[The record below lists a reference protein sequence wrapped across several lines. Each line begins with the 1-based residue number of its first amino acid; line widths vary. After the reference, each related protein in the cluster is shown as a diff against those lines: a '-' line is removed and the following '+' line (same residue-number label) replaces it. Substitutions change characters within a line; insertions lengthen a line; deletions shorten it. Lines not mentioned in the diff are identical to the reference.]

1 MSENYVAV
9 LKQDRSV
16 KGQSFKEGT
25 ELGTVAI
32 TAVKGFEPRN
42 VESLIEQGVVE
53 LINPEDFRKRKA
65 AEEVKKKAKAEGK

>member
-25 ELGTVAI
+25 ELGAVAI
-32 TAVKGFEPRN
+32 TAVKGLEPKN
-42 VESLIEQGVVE
+42 IETLMEQGLVE
-53 LINPEDFRKRKA
+53 LLSPEDF
-65 AEEVKKKAKAEGK
+65 KKKQAPSEKKVKTEAK